1 MDMFRRNMLMAELK
15 NIMTMGGNISRA
27 KMIQEQLKEEQ
38 E

>member
-27 KMIQEQLKEEQ
+27 KTIQKELGE
-38 E
+38 EYN